1 MATHSSILSWRTPWT
16 EEPGGS
22 QSQTPVRDE
31 RFVCVCVLSWVRL
44 FATPWTI
51 AHQPPLSMGFSRQE
65 LIFKMGVVNPSGV
78 DEKSK

>member
-1 MATHSSILSWRTPWT
+1 MWT
-16 EEPGGS
+16 
-22 QSQTPVRDE
+22 QS
-31 RFVCVCVLSWVRL
+31 LSWVRL